1 MKRRRRP
8 AIGAA
13 TKGYRPPLKTPQLNA
28 LVDYDEDEDEPS
40 STEPTTMTT
49 PQPPASGSN
58 PLPEGST
65 SPKAASRSPSPT
77 SMSLAFPPNASG
89 PPPKRA
95 KEEDDDNL
103 LEALARNTRARSQSP
118 SPSPSLGPMRPSEKR
133 RRTEDEDDE
142 LLDRLNKSA
151 KKPVLSNQ
159 KESAPSIGGR
169 QKNGDDPPSKKIK
182 VKLGAIGL
190 AVASTPSNLVTPIVK
205 TDTSPSTSE
214 PSTKDG
220 DTG

>member
-1 MKRRRRP
+1 MKRKRRP

-28 LVDYDEDEDEPS
+28 LVDYDEDEDESS
-40 STEPTTMTT
+40 STEPTTMTI

-58 PLPEGST
+58 PLPEGSI
-65 SPKAASRSPSPT
+65 SPKATSRSPSPSST
-77 SMSLAFPPNASG
+77 SLAFPPNTSG

-103 LEALARNTRARSQSP
+103 LEVLARNTRARSQSP
-118 SPSPSLGPMRPSEKR
+118 SPGLGPMRPSEKR
-133 RRTEDEDDE
+133 RRAEDEDEE

-151 KKPVLSNQ
+151 KKPVLGNQ

-190 AVASTPSNLVTPIVK
+190 AVASTPSSLATPSVK

-214 PSTKDG
+214 PSTEDG